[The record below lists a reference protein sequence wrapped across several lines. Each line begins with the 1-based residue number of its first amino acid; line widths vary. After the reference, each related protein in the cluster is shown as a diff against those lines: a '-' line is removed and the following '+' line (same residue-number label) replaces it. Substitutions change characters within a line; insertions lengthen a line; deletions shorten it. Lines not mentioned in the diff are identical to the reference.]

1 MRTLY
6 IFLVFIFLSTKITTG
21 AEFTDQELIYMPANV
36 QITLFKQG
44 LLSPVDVVK
53 AQIKQYNKTN
63 TRINSVT
70 YTHFDKAL
78 TQAKKAE
85 EHYKNQTN
93 RPLEG
98 ITIGLKDEHFAKGM
112 IVTQGSLIYKDSK
125 PKDYTDEM
133 TQKLLDA
140 GAIILVQTT
149 VPEFYLSFCTNSRA
163 WGVTKNPWN
172 TKYTVGGSSGGSA
185 ASLAAG
191 YVTLAT
197 GSDMAGSIR
206 IPAALNGLYGYK
218 PPFGEVYTD
227 LPFSYFSGTGALAR
241 TFSDLLLMRNIIAG
255 QTPNSI
261 NVKPFIKIP
270 SDTDDIKG
278 MRIAYIGGMG
288 IFSPTKGTSKQID
301 NALQVLRR
309 AGAIVDK
316 VEINLDIDPIT
327 LATSV
332 SNMALSGAMSKL
344 FTGYAD
350 KTELMTDYAT
360 MFVKDAVN
368 NNGYNRNK
376 LAEIENL
383 VKQLYKKISSKTFNK
398 GYDILLA
405 PTVIT
410 SNIPAEMDVINDI
423 LTEDGVELPTFCG
436 VLYTI
441 PFNLLN
447 WMPVISVPAGLNEN
461 NMPVGM
467 QIIGK
472 PGDSETVFKV
482 ANQYS
487 KKAAKLFKDKNFPKV
502 R

>member
-1 MRTLY
+1 
-6 IFLVFIFLSTKITTG
+6 
-21 AEFTDQELIYMPANV
+21 
-36 QITLFKQG
+36 
-44 LLSPVDVVK
+44 
-53 AQIKQYNKTN
+53 
-63 TRINSVT
+63 
-70 YTHFDKAL
+70 
-78 TQAKKAE
+78 
-85 EHYKNQTN
+85 
-93 RPLEG
+93 
-98 ITIGLKDEHFAKGM
+98 
-112 IVTQGSLIYKDSK
+112 
-125 PKDYTDEM
+125 
-133 TQKLLDA
+133 
-140 GAIILVQTT
+140 
-149 VPEFYLSFCTNSRA
+149 
-163 WGVTKNPWN
+163 
-172 TKYTVGGSSGGSA
+172 
-185 ASLAAG
+185 
-191 YVTLAT
+191 
-197 GSDMAGSIR
+197 MAGSIR

-383 VKQLYKKISSKTFNK
+383 VKQLYKKKSLKNIQQRLRHSSCPNS
-398 GYDILLA
+398 YYQQY
-405 PTVIT
+405 T
-410 SNIPAEMDVINDI
+410 SRN
-423 LTEDGVELPTFCG
+423 GC
-436 VLYTI
+436 Y
-441 PFNLLN
+441 
-447 WMPVISVPAGLNEN
+447 
-461 NMPVGM
+461 
-467 QIIGK
+467 
-472 PGDSETVFKV
+472 
-482 ANQYS
+482 
-487 KKAAKLFKDKNFPKV
+487 
-502 R
+502 